1 MSKFLWGRILNK
13 ITIIFIFSAL
23 LLLKN
28 FDSASCAFPEYTSR
42 QKALKLAV
50 VLENGYFKSIKIL
63 SVFVKNIGKDDYYL
77 QALLS
82 DGSSRKWLLNRIREW
97 TQTDEMILNNNRA
110 LVFPSSTTT
119 DFGVLEKNDFYRT
132 ALNATAYVK
141 TFGKHDVLEG
151 KSLVLGVLRFRILQ
165 EDDSKYLKTNKQGDR
180 YRYLLELENGTHE
193 YLTYTDAFLIM
204 QRSALL
210 EEVPE
215 SVNVLRK
222 SYKVKEI
229 KKIPMQL
236 EDELRDIWR
245 FGIEVVFDKPVM
257 TDADKF
263 PYRLVELKKKD
274 PDTGRLKSN
283 FFLQIVF
290 PNTEKRN
297 FVKGFIHHE
306 YLHQVKIE
314 TDNKHQKRVILKAM
328 VDPDVMDLPPYV
340 EVTDR
345 NSVLVNYFISQNQ
358 NLIQPPD
365 LPVTQSPTEVPRSV
379 FTPEKLETEF
389 EKKYMQVLILIRDAQ
404 KQQNMNLRINTYFKA
419 LKELKKASLSAENDI
434 QITQALNQRDILLI
448 TLPKLIIRNV
458 QMTILAKKLDQQE
471 TKIDPELSK
480 ELLAQL
486 EQAERYAFNN
496 DQQYK
501 IASLKNILR

>member
-1 MSKFLWGRILNK
+1 MWKFLWGKILNK
-13 ITIIFIFSAL
+13 ITFILLFSVS

-28 FDSASCAFPEYTSR
+28 YSTAYCAFPEYTSR
-42 QKALKLAV
+42 QKALKLAI

-63 SVFVKNIGKDDYYL
+63 SVFVKNIGQDDYYL

-110 LVFPSSTTT
+110 LVFPSASTT

-151 KSLVLGVLRFRILQ
+151 KSLILGILRFRILQ
-165 EDDSKYLKTNKQGDR
+165 ENDSNYLKTNKHGDR

-193 YLTYTDAFLIM
+193 YLTYTDAFLLM

-215 SVNVLRK
+215 TVNVLRK
-222 SYKVKEI
+222 SYKVEEI
-229 KKIPMQL
+229 KKLPLQL

-274 PDTGRLKSN
+274 LSTGRLKSN

-290 PNTEKRN
+290 PNAEKRKL
-297 FVKGFIHHE
+297 VKGFINHE
-306 YLHQVKIE
+306 YLHQVKLE
-314 TDNKHQKRVILKAM
+314 TDKEHQKRVILKAM
-328 VDPDVMDLPPYV
+328 VDPDLMDLPPYV

-345 NSVLVNYFISQNQ
+345 NSVIVNYYSSQNRS
-358 NLIQPPD
+358 LIQPPD

-389 EKKYMQVLILIRDAQ
+389 EKIYMQALILIRNAQ
-404 KQQNMNLRINTYFKA
+404 KQQNMNLRINAYFKA
-419 LKELKKASLSAENDI
+419 LEELKKASLSAENDI

-471 TKIDPELSK
+471 AKVDPELSS

-486 EQAERYAFNN
+486 AQAERYAFND
-496 DQQYK
+496 DQQQK
-501 IASLKNILR
+501 ISSLKNILR

>member
-1 MSKFLWGRILNK
+1 MASY
-13 ITIIFIFSAL
+13 
-23 LLLKN
+23 N
-28 FDSASCAFPEYTSR
+28 FTSHAFPEYTSR
-42 QKALKLAV
+42 QKALKMAS
-50 VLENGYFKSIKIL
+50 VLEKGYFKSIKIS
-63 SVFVKNIGKDDYYL
+63 SVFVKNIGEDDYYL

-82 DGSSRKWLLNRIREW
+82 DGSSRKWLLNRIHEW
-97 TQTDEMILNNNRA
+97 TQTDNLILSNNRA
-110 LVFPSSTTT
+110 LVFPSTATT

-165 EDDSKYLKTNKQGDR
+165 ENDNNFMKTNKHGDR
-180 YRYLLELENGTHE
+180 YRYILELENGTHE
-193 YLTYTDAFLIM
+193 YLTYTDAFLLM

-210 EEVPE
+210 EDVPE

-222 SYKVKEI
+222 SYKVKGM
-229 KKIPMQL
+229 KKIPLQL
-236 EDELRDIWR
+236 EDELREIWR

-274 PDTGRLKSN
+274 LDTGRLKSS
-283 FFLQIVF
+283 FFIQIVF
-290 PNTEKRN
+290 PNTEKRSLI
-297 FVKGFIHHE
+297 KGFKKHE
-306 YLHQVKIE
+306 YLHEVKIE
-314 TDNKHQKRVILKAM
+314 TDMKHQKRVLLKAM
-328 VDPDVMDLPPYV
+328 VDPNIMDLPPYV

-345 NSVLVNYFISQNQ
+345 NSVVVNYYSSKNR

-365 LPVTQSPTEVPRSV
+365 LPVTQSPIEIPRSV

-389 EKKYMQVLILIRDAQ
+389 EKKYMQVLVLLREAQ
-404 KQQNMNLRINTYFKA
+404 QQQNMDIRIKTYFKA
-419 LKELKKASLSAENDI
+419 LEDLKKASLSANDDI
-434 QITQALNQRDILLI
+434 QITQALNQRDVLLL

-458 QMTILAKKLDQQE
+458 QMTILAKKLDQQG
-471 TKIDPELSK
+471 TKIDPELSR

-486 EQAERYAFNN
+486 AQAERYAIDE
-496 DQQYK
+496 DQQHK
-501 IASLKNILR
+501 IASLQNILQ

>member
-1 MSKFLWGRILNK
+1 MNK
-13 ITIIFIFSAL
+13 INVISLFSAL
-23 LLLKN
+23 LFLVSFN
-28 FDSASCAFPEYTSR
+28 SASYAFPEYTSR
-42 QKALKLAV
+42 QKALKLAE
-50 VLENGYFKSIKIL
+50 VLEKGYFKSIKIS
-63 SVFVKNIGKDDYYL
+63 SVFVKNIGEKDYYL

-82 DGSSRKWLLNRIREW
+82 DGSSRKWLLNRIQEW
-97 TQTDEMILNNNRA
+97 TQTDELILSNNRA
-110 LVFPSSTTT
+110 LVFPSTSTT

-151 KSLVLGVLRFRILQ
+151 KSLVLGILRFRILQ
-165 EDDSKYLKTNKQGDR
+165 EYDSNYLKANNHGDL
-180 YRYLLELENGTHE
+180 YRYVLELENGTHE
-193 YLTYTDAFLIM
+193 YLTYTDAFLLM

-222 SYKVKEI
+222 SYKVKQI
-229 KKIPMQL
+229 KKIPLQL
-236 EDELRDIWR
+236 EDELREIWR

-274 PDTGRLKSN
+274 LNTGRLKSN

-290 PNTEKRN
+290 PNAEKETL
-297 FVKGFIHHE
+297 VKGFRKHE

-314 TDNKHQKRVILKAM
+314 TDKKHQKRVILKAM

-345 NSVLVNYFISQNQ
+345 NSVVVNYYSSQNR
-358 NLIQPPD
+358 NLTQPPD
-365 LPVTQSPTEVPRSV
+365 LPVTQSPGKIPRSV

-389 EKKYMQVLILIRDAQ
+389 EKKYMQVLVLIREAQ
-404 KQQNMNLRINTYFKA
+404 QQQNMNIRINTYFKA
-419 LKELKKASLSAENDI
+419 LKELKKASLSAEDDI
-434 QITQALNQRDILLI
+434 QITQALNQRDVLLS
-448 TLPKLIIRNV
+448 TLPKLIIRNA
-458 QMTILAKKLDQQE
+458 QMAILAKKLDQE
-471 TKIDPELSK
+471 GAKVDPELSR

-486 EQAERYAFNN
+486 AEAERYAFDE
-496 DQQYK
+496 DQKHK
-501 IASLKNILR
+501 IASLQNILR

>member
-1 MSKFLWGRILNK
+1 MNK
-13 ITIIFIFSAL
+13 IILISLFSVLTL
-23 LLLKN
+23 LTSTGAA
-28 FDSASCAFPEYTSR
+28 FSAFPEYTSR
-42 QKALKLAV
+42 QKALKMAG
-50 VLENGYFKSIKIL
+50 VLEKGYFKSIKIT
-63 SVFVKNIGKDDYYL
+63 SVFVKNIGEDNYYL

-82 DGSSRKWLLNRIREW
+82 DSSSRKWLLNRIREW
-97 TQTDEMILNNNRA
+97 TQTDELILSKNRA
-110 LVFPSSTTT
+110 LVFPSVGTT

-141 TFGKHDVLEG
+141 TFDKHDVLEG
-151 KSLVLGVLRFRILQ
+151 KSLVLGILRFRILQ
-165 EDDSKYLKTNKQGDR
+165 ENDSNFLKTNKNGDR

-215 SVNVLRK
+215 TVNVLRK

-229 KKIPMQL
+229 KKIPLQL

-263 PYRLVELKKKD
+263 PYRVVEVKKKD
-274 PDTGRLKSN
+274 LNTGRLKSS

-290 PNTEKRN
+290 PNAEKRTL
-297 FVKGFIHHE
+297 VKGFMKHE

-314 TDNKHQKRVILKAM
+314 TDKEHQKRVILKAM
-328 VDPDVMDLPPYV
+328 VDPDVMDLQPYV

-345 NSVLVNYFISQNQ
+345 NSVVVNYYKSQNR
-358 NLIQPPD
+358 NLTQPPD
-365 LPVTQSPTEVPRSV
+365 LPVTQSPIEVPRSV
-379 FTPEKLETEF
+379 FTPEKLETDF
-389 EKKYMQVLILIRDAQ
+389 EKKYMQVLVLLREAQ
-404 KQQNMNLRINTYFKA
+404 QLQNLNLRINAYFKA
-419 LKELKKASLSAENDI
+419 LEALKKASLSAENDI
-434 QITQALNQRDILLI
+434 QITQALNQRDVLLR

-458 QMTILAKKLDQQE
+458 QMTILANKLDQQGI
-471 TKIDPELSK
+471 KAAPQLSR

-486 EQAERYAFNN
+486 AQAERYAFNE
-496 DQQYK
+496 DQQHK
-501 IASLKNILR
+501 IASLQDILR